1 MTLAAIRIIVG
12 PPAAGKSSHVAE
24 HKASGDAVVDFDK
37 MAVALGSETSHDAP
51 APIKTVTFAARQAAI
66 DTVLAGIDAD
76 AWIIHSKPAP
86 EQLEA
91 YAAAG
96 AEVVTID
103 PGMDA
108 VLEQAAADGRP
119 AWTEQAIRD
128 WYDEQSETAA
138 KSAPLPIMKGGQAVD
153 PINISK
159 TFTAKAEPTE
169 TPGEFVA
176 LVSAFGNTDSQGD
189 VIEAGAFTRT
199 LAEWILKERPIP
211 VVWSH
216 QFSDPDSILGEY
228 IEAEE
233 TDAGLLLKGQF
244 DLDHPKAARV
254 HKLMLRGLIVEFSI
268 SGQVRDYEYIE
279 SDDEDSWWPSIKI
292 KDIDLWEAG
301 PCFKG
306 ANPETELI
314 SIKSD
319 GRLTGSV
326 RTVQKEGRVLAQ
338 KHVTA
343 LRDAHTQL
351 GEIIAAVDTQQD
363 TDSDKSATASPTPA
377 AKSALTPRGRALLAL
392 TL

>member
-1 MTLAAIRIIVG
+1 M
-12 PPAAGKSSHVAE
+12 
-24 HKASGDAVVDFDK
+24 
-37 MAVALGSETSHDAP
+37 
-51 APIKTVTFAARQAAI
+51 
-66 DTVLAGIDAD
+66 
-76 AWIIHSKPAP
+76 
-86 EQLEA
+86 
-91 YAAAG
+91 
-96 AEVVTID
+96 
-103 PGMDA
+103 
-108 VLEQAAADGRP
+108 
-119 AWTEQAIRD
+119 
-128 WYDEQSETAA
+128 
-138 KSAPLPIMKGGQAVD
+138 D

-159 TFTAKAEPTE
+159 TFMAKAEPTE
-169 TPGEFVA
+169 TAGEFVA

-228 IEAEE
+228 IEAQE

-254 HKLMLRGLIVEFSI
+254 HKLMLKGLIVEFSI

-279 SDDEDSWWPSIKI
+279 SEDEDSWWPSIKI

-363 TDSDKSATASPTPA
+363 ADSAKSKTASPAPA
-377 AKSALTPRGRALLAL
+377 PQPALTPRGRALLAL